1 MKIRRFFAPDMR
13 RAIQL
18 VRAEHGADAVIL
30 SSRAVDG
37 GMEIISAV
45 DYDEELIA
53 QMIQPGSR
61 PRQDAAVDA
70 TAART
75 VDATGRTAD
84 ATAGTTADAAS
95 RTVDA
100 AASTVAT
107 AAASDTPAAPAD
119 TAHWR
124 GRTSRA
130 AIVDRP
136 SATSTTA
143 SGSSTRS
150 GGRIAGLP
158 PAHPEAPHRTSRKSP
173 TRETHGAAADE
184 TVAASAREGVKH
196 ACRAD
201 DVAVVRAGD
210 DRTTPCGEDPSIVAL
225 RNELI
230 AMRSMLCRQL
240 AQIRWADRRMLEPE
254 RALLA
259 SRVAR
264 LGLDPDLAETLVAE
278 VDDPAHARAWRE
290 VMYGL
295 ARRLD
300 VPKEDPLDSG
310 GVFALVGPTGVGK
323 TTTIAKLAARHCL
336 RYGRESL
343 ALISTDTFRIGAQR
357 QLDAYG
363 AILGV
368 PVRQAGGAA
377 ELKRLLSALSD
388 RRLVLIDTAGLSS
401 RDRRLTDALASLDVD
416 RRVRRLV
423 VLAATMQQSVMDEA
437 VTAFG
442 GDAVGGVVLTK
453 LDEADGLG
461 PALSVL
467 IRRKLTATWLSHG
480 QRVPEDLR
488 LARII
493 HLLRWALD
501 EERFARPDDSPDV
514 AALGVRVPAAEVMHA
529 GL

>member
-18 VRAEHGADAVIL
+18 VRTEHGADAVIL

-53 QMIQPGSR
+53 HMIQPSARAKDGAADERSS
-61 PRQDAAVDA
+61 DAA
-70 TAART
+70 
-75 VDATGRTAD
+75 
-84 ATAGTTADAAS
+84 AGADAAAPEAHDATSGEPVFDLS
-95 RTVDA
+95 R
-100 AASTVAT
+100 
-107 AAASDTPAAPAD
+107 AASDAD
-119 TAHWR
+119 R
-124 GRTSRA
+124 GH
-130 AIVDRP
+130 
-136 SATSTTA
+136 
-143 SGSSTRS
+143 GGERS
-150 GGRIAGLP
+150 GGREARRKQSAGHVGKDETADAQAHV
-158 PAHPEAPHRTSRKSP
+158 PAASRPSAKPAEARRSPAAEDRAAPDASRSASSAAAAEQAEP
-173 TRETHGAAADE
+173 ARREAAPDRGATEHAEHSNANERAAKEGAAGMHGGDN
-184 TVAASAREGVKH
+184 ASIA
-196 ACRAD
+196 
-201 DVAVVRAGD
+201 
-210 DRTTPCGEDPSIVAL
+210 AL
-225 RNELI
+225 RNELT

-240 AQIRWADRRMLEPE
+240 AQLHWADRRMLEPE

-264 LGLDPDLAETLVAE
+264 LGLDPVLANELVAE
-278 VDDPAHARAWRE
+278 IEDPGNDRAWRE

-300 VPKEDPLDSG
+300 VPNDDPLDEG

-336 RYGRESL
+336 RHGRESL
-343 ALISTDTFRIGAQR
+343 ALISTDTLRIGAQR

-368 PVRQAGGAA
+368 PVRQASGAA
-377 ELKRLLSALSD
+377 ELKQLLGALAD
-388 RRLVLIDTAGLSS
+388 RRLVLIDTAGLSV
-401 RDRRLTDALASLDVD
+401 RDRRLGDALGQLDAD

-423 VLAATMQQSVMDEA
+423 VLAATMQPGVMDEA
-437 VTAFG
+437 VGAFG
-442 GDAVGGVVLTK
+442 GDQLSGAVLTK
-453 LDEADGLG
+453 LDETDSLG

-501 EERFARPDDSPDV
+501 EPRPEVTDDPV
-514 AALGVRVPAAEVMHA
+514 QAAMLPIAAAAAEVMHA
-529 GL
+529 GV